1 MFRFYSKINY
11 YNTISLSS
19 LINKRKIMVVPFF
32 FTVILI
38 IMNIYAM
45 RTMGFISPGLSMTCN
60 MVSCLFLFYN
70 TVENVTKL
78 GTCNQPVS
86 GYIKGR
92 VGSVVKPRQT
102 LRSPLITGVYQLL
115 CFWINWRRWW
125 GQRLLSGGKLGR
137 RPGIQRLVRG
147 RALGMHWE
155 TRPAWWT
162 CKYWWIVIRTTI

>member
-1 MFRFYSKINY
+1 
-11 YNTISLSS
+11 
-19 LINKRKIMVVPFF
+19 
-32 FTVILI
+32 
-38 IMNIYAM
+38 M
-45 RTMGFISPGLSMTCN
+45 RWEQWDLFLQVCMTCN

-70 TVENVTKL
+70 IVENVTKL

-102 LRSPLITGVYQLL
+102 LRSPLTAGVYQLL